1 MVGSIGT
8 VTSVPRRV
16 AASVREEGAWMTP
29 KRTLVVAVAV
39 VVGVAASVLSYVFL
53 NNAQQ
58 RAYHNAKLVQAYV
71 VAKPVPQTLNGTDAV
86 NDGYIVNK
94 KIPAEFRPAGAVT
107 KLSAIEGKVAVA
119 PFSVGQVLVTSMFAS
134 ASSASS
140 NFSQLIPPNDVAISI
155 SVDPVHGV
163 AGFPVPGNKVD
174 LFVNVNGAESV
185 LLQNVSILAS
195 GTAVPTAITNQSSSS
210 TTTTT
215 TPASS
220 SGLYTFSVSPADSQ
234 RIALAEQEGLG
245 LYMVL
250 VPPNNAPVNLPPLT
264 QGNITNA
271 S

>member
-58 RAYHNAKLVQAYV
+58 RAYHNAKLVHAYV

-86 NDGYIVNK
+86 NDGYIVYK
-94 KIPAEFRPAGAVT
+94 KIPAEFRPTGAVT
-107 KLSAIEGKVAVA
+107 KLSSIEGKEATA
-119 PFSVGQVLVTSMFAS
+119 PFSVGQVLVNSMFAS
-134 ASSASS
+134 ASSSAS
-140 NFSQLIPPNDVAISI
+140 NFAQLIPTGDVAISVN
-155 SVDPVHGV
+155 VDPVHGV
-163 AGFPVPGNKVD
+163 SGFPVPGNKVD
-174 LFVNVNGAESV
+174 LFVNVNGAESF

-195 GTAVPTAITNQSSSS
+195 GTAVPVTGTNQNS

-220 SGLYTFSVSPADSQ
+220 GGLYTFSVSPSDSQ

-264 QGNITNA
+264 QGSLSNA

>member
-1 MVGSIGT
+1 
-8 VTSVPRRV
+8 
-16 AASVREEGAWMTP
+16 MTP

-58 RAYHNAKLVQAYV
+58 RAYHNAKLVHAYV

-86 NDGYIVNK
+86 NDGYIVYK

-107 KLSAIEGKVAVA
+107 KLSSIEGKEAIA

-134 ASSASS
+134 ASSSAS
-140 NFSQLIPPNDVAISI
+140 NFAQLIPPGEVAISV

-174 LFVNVNGAESV
+174 LFVNVNGAESF

-195 GTAVPTAITNQSSSS
+195 GTAAPVTGTNQNSS

-215 TPASS
+215 APASS

-234 RIALAEQEGLG
+234 RIALAEQQGLG

-250 VPPNNAPVNLPPLT
+250 VPPNNAPVNLPPLS
-264 QGNITNA
+264 QGNLSNA